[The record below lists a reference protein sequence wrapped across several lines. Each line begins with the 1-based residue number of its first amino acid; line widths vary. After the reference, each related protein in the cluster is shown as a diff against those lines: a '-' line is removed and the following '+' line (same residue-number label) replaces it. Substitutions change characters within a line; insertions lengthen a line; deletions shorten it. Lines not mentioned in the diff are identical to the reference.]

1 MMTKPHE
8 VPFRVHDSDN
18 NNGVRRMS
26 KPMMEKRRRARI
38 NNSLMQLKSI
48 VVDSGKLNIQVVFN
62 YTNVLI
68 LKFSI
73 NFIKTSSNFL

>member
-8 VPFRVHDSDN
+8 VPFRVHDNDN

-38 NNSLMQLKSI
+38 NNSLMQLKAI
-48 VVDSGKLNIQVVFN
+48 VVDSGKLNIQVVFS
-62 YTNVLI
+62 YTSVLI

-73 NFIKTSSNFL
+73 NFIKTSSDFL

>member
-38 NNSLMQLKSI
+38 NNSLMQLKAI